1 MVVVGYIAALNAI
14 YLAGIVIIAGLLV
27 YEHFIVRPDD
37 LTRVNMA
44 FMTMNSVV
52 SVLYF
57 GFTLADLLVLGN
69 PLSFQLN

>member
-1 MVVVGYIAALNAI
+1 MMGGRFLESVARQPE
-14 YLAGIVIIAGLLV
+14 LAPMLQTRMFIIAGLLV
-27 YEHFIVRPDD
+27 YEHYLVRPDD

-69 PLSFQLN
+69 